1 MTCMSAH
8 ILGACRDHLISRD
21 GQSAGDSVHIL
32 TTPGISSVLTLN
44 MGNLVGIPEN
54 MLTLN
59 GNTNG

>member
-1 MTCMSAH
+1 MTWMSAH

-32 TTPGISSVLTLN
+32 TIPGISLLTLN